1 MKYDKPTLK
10 SNINT
15 DLADNA
21 TQQISPN
28 DVRHNLLDIIDSVH
42 SISYTSG
49 TELFTSNFATPDLR
63 STKAGRETLSKL
75 YLDGYSSTDNSA
87 FGYSALAQNYDGQR
101 NTGAGSYALSCN
113 VYGSNNTA
121 IGYNSLA
128 GNIRGS
134 GNVGLGPHT
143 LRTNKDGMFNIAVGH
158 GAGYFIG
165 SGASYKFFLGSY
177 DVDDDS
183 LCGEGATSGTN
194 PLLYGEL
201 DNLRLGVGVQSL
213 HDYGNLQVS
222 GSVSP
227 ALSGQFDLGHQLYPW
242 SAAHISDSIND
253 DIYFSGGY
261 LGIGT
266 ASPSGTEG
274 LVTVGGTVVPN
285 YAKAWDL
292 GRPDLM
298 WRGGYFENIVV
309 SGTAAFDVFTYR
321 EIESCLYE
329 CRTLYLATSGI
340 CEGNAPCGYLTDES
354 LEGAG
359 LVVPSSGTDYTRNY
373 KWIFQAPD
381 STLTCLEQDTPN
393 SRASWHSNISL
404 DVASGSHVRADRIL
418 GRENLS
424 LVSENNCFGIFI
436 KKDDQTVRT
445 GTASRNEK
453 QKIIVDA
460 TGGTFTLTFGGQ
472 TTSALAFNAT
482 AAEIQAALRALS
494 SIGDGN
500 VTASGYLNSTSGV
513 TIEFT
518 GTLAGINHPTITG
531 TSSLTKAASSSSG
544 GEGNRKFYISQ
555 DNTDDFGREQLIKF
569 RETGLVTGGT
579 FTIKFSVKMRASRET
594 QGVYD
599 RGGYGSNP
607 AFLLIETLP
616 IPWNATVSEVAD
628 YMNAAVRNPANN
640 ITTGAFGP
648 DYTIKKV
655 AVQVW
660 EGAGA
665 GTGYQTTHVDWS
677 ELSDAD
683 KRWYRGNLYPL
694 FFHPPSSLTR
704 SVTSTFTST
713 GGTHNRYKDY
723 PHSYAYGSGLGL
735 RFSNI
740 DNHNIVR
747 VGCNPNYPIH
757 ARTLT
762 PQDVNAQTTKP
773 SEGGNWDW
781 YRGVDAEIEFNAGH
795 HTMCLLYTLF
805 WPLEDGTIEPMEL
818 VDSSNLIGGSYS
830 HNGGQI
836 VSNRARAES
845 GNNETHPTKGAPYI
859 LDCDGNPHKVTFAI
873 YDVDFD
879 ASAPDPESL
888 EWNKEYA
895 ASASDYTN
903 GAPTATIT
911 TFEVTTMSTTA
922 EVQAAFDTALG
933 AGKVKVTGAQQIQT
947 AIEYSD
953 NHDDEYVWAN
963 AVADGKITEG
973 AGHEQLIGAISYNPH
988 LTANA
993 GGGGGVLVKNWNHD
1007 DHDRLYGGGMV
1018 IEFLGADMQNKWIN
1032 TYFSGD
1038 PNESSFKVIKCERDG
1053 EEFGSAPH
1061 VCKTETDT
1069 AFANKLCWGKSLLGG
1084 GVYTGDTPS
1093 LLIHQIVP
1101 GATDITSE
1109 VNKTAAMFI
1118 AEEADITPNPIGPDG
1133 TVAGITDVNFI
1144 GGSGA
1149 DDNDY
1154 VVTYSSLTSG
1164 VVVGQRLITRS
1175 SNKTQ
1180 TNELDNLTGFTID
1193 FIDTKDAPYPQTQQS
1208 KDRLSIAGY
1217 NNNPFALNALT
1228 IMKSNFPGLVGI
1240 TNYPDIA
1247 ADILPETIFNIQA
1260 TGEATVRVT
1269 AGHDNDSAVQILSGS
1284 NTECENGNPQN
1295 GFETVYVTSGDYKFT
1310 DLNTYEDCNKC
1321 TAMRIH
1327 GCKVGVGLPSGHLPE
1342 YTFHIA
1348 GDYPK
1353 LGLQTTGSTRDGYI
1367 YSKPTSETLADGT
1380 VRTCDHL
1387 WWHSNCGDVQLSTQ
1401 RTQDHVNITNL
1412 VGRQD
1417 LIAGGETAMTNGG
1430 VGEHWD
1436 VDNPYG
1442 GDSSSDIYMGDD
1454 YIDLAGNSMGQMA
1467 GLGRGNFG
1475 GASQESHSLDGGG
1488 FDDLMGNI
1496 DGINGATNNTG
1507 QGFGAVAGLTTGS
1520 SNTAFGAAAG
1530 ASTSV
1535 GSCNTFVGVNA
1546 GRNVTTGN
1554 RNVAVGCE
1562 ALYTSHADVD
1572 YNIFIGTKLPQNS
1585 NNDWVLQIG
1594 HGPETPGTLI
1604 PGPILS
1610 GSLGP
1615 AVADKHLF
1623 VLNKLTVPN
1632 INNTDAITFD
1642 HDQNLFGTDKVAS
1655 VIQKDDNSSDYPD
1668 GGVAF
1673 RFKGAN
1679 GDKND
1684 LMTLRHHVEPM
1695 TRVSS
1700 FNTPSPERPVVEVKG
1715 DLNVLGAIRFHDG
1728 TSLESG
1734 VGVSILPGSGLGSFL
1749 NSNGETEFKL
1759 DVEDLPTA
1767 PVLSTSGSYIAVGTS
1782 GNTQRV
1788 SLLELDQQL
1797 SSGANYILANHNH
1810 AVTNTSD
1817 INTSINSYTNLMGYR
1832 AGDDIIQS
1840 NYSVFIGPEA
1850 GANDGNAVSGSYSS
1864 AFIGHRAGMNAGSAD
1879 NSVFMGP
1886 NAGHNASGSRMSVF
1900 VGNSAG
1906 LNAKS
1911 SRSVGIGDN
1920 ALEAVSGDRN
1930 IEITVGMGGA
1940 DPYRLITGTT
1950 SNKLNVGDMIGGD
1963 MSTKRLSVGNATLSP
1978 SGTFDV
1984 RAPASGV
1991 GTLAP
1996 HVQTWWNHNG
2006 AMVAYLDHDGNMFI
2020 KGTVQ
2025 TIS

>member
-15 DLADNA
+15 ELADNA

-121 IGYNSLA
+121 IGYNALA

-285 YAKAWDL
+285 YTKAWDL

-381 STLTCLEQDTPN
+381 STITCLEQDTPN
-393 SRASWHSNISL
+393 SRASWHSNISI

-424 LVSENNCFGIFI
+424 LVSDNNCFGIFI
-436 KKDDQTVRT
+436 KKDDKTIRAGTV
-445 GTASRNEK
+445 GRNEK
-453 QKIIVDA
+453 QTISVDA

-472 TTSALAFNAT
+472 TTSALAFDAT
-482 AAEIQAALRALS
+482 GAVVQAALEALS
-494 SIGDGN
+494 SIGSGN
-500 VTASGYLNSTSGV
+500 VTVSGSRGGTVSVYAV
-513 TIEFT
+513 EFV
-518 GTLAGINHPTITG
+518 GTLASSDQAQITA
-531 TSSLTKAASSSSG
+531 TSSLTKGGSSSAG
-544 GEGNRKFYISQ
+544 GAGNRRFYVVQQNQIQ
-555 DNTDDFGREQLIKF
+555 DSSFPFIRFTRTGR
-569 RETGLVTGGT
+569 VTGGAFKIRLQWYNNQPSNGEDKT
-579 FTIKFSVKMRASRET
+579 SQGGAGNVKITTKE
-594 QGVYD
+594 
-599 RGGYGSNP
+599 
-607 AFLLIETLP
+607 L
-616 IPWNATVSEVAD
+616 PWNATAGQICEALNES
-628 YMNAAVRNPANN
+628 VRKISGTWD
-640 ITTGAFGP
+640 ITGP
-648 DYTIKKV
+648 VESLWYNTLASI
-655 AVQVW
+655 
-660 EGAGA
+660 
-665 GTGYQTTHVDWS
+665 YFYPPTHVLGLGGPNNHYRHYPSVYSLVENSS
-677 ELSDAD
+677 ENGYGKTGQFGGCSPEFPIHGRVPEDKAVDAD
-683 KRWYRGNLYPL
+683 GDL
-694 FFHPPSSLTR
+694 FIQWNTGWRNEIHMNQVIYESNQPISAIVDNTL
-704 SVTSTFTST
+704 V
-713 GGTHNRYKDY
+713 GGT
-723 PHSYAYGSGLGL
+723 YAIYQPKNDIDTSSSNQAKNKYGNGTHDPNTPGLYIQGATHATYSHGLLPSGHPIQFDVYDVQFDGGQYTKSSED
-735 RFSNI
+735 F
-740 DNHNIVR
+740 
-747 VGCNPNYPIH
+747 NPNGTPKATVQTIH
-757 ARTLT
+757 AMNNWNTNTL
-762 PQDVNAQTTKP
+762 Q
-773 SEGGNWDW
+773 
-781 YRGVDAEIEFNAGH
+781 
-795 HTMCLLYTLF
+795 L
-805 WPLEDGTIEPMEL
+805 
-818 VDSSNLIGGSYS
+818 
-830 HNGGQI
+830 
-836 VSNRARAES
+836 
-845 GNNETHPTKGAPYI
+845 
-859 LDCDGNPHKVTFAI
+859 
-873 YDVDFD
+873 
-879 ASAPDPESL
+879 
-888 EWNKEYA
+888 
-895 ASASDYTN
+895 
-903 GAPTATIT
+903 
-911 TFEVTTMSTTA
+911 
-922 EVQAAFDTALG
+922 AFDEVLG
-933 AGKVKVTGAQQIQT
+933 AGKVRVSGVQQH
-947 AIEYSD
+947 ASSARNDGVWDYSD
-953 NHDDEYVWAN
+953 TSHNDLLPHRPAQTDWSTRLSTHFEDFYSGATTASINYYTNYPGNHFATTHLHGTSGVGGW
-963 AVADGKITEG
+963 TEG
-973 AGHEQLIGAISYNPH
+973 
-988 LTANA
+988 
-993 GGGGGVLVKNWNHD
+993 HD
-1007 DHDRLYGGGMV
+1007 KIVYGGFE
-1018 IEFLGADMQNKWIN
+1018 IEFLGTDMQNKWLN
-1032 TYFSGD
+1032 VSYSDKQTAGGSGPQHSD
-1038 PNESSFKVIKCERDG
+1038 DLTGYWEGRRESVSIAVANSASF
-1053 EEFGSAPH
+1053 
-1061 VCKTETDT
+1061 
-1069 AFANKLCWGKSLLGG
+1069 LKSLVNVGDG
-1084 GVYTGDTPS
+1084 TGSSASSPTIS
-1093 LLIHQIVP
+1093 I
-1101 GATDITSE
+1101 ATNQDGSVDISAEVKKTS
-1109 VNKTAAMFI
+1109 AMFV
-1118 AEEADITPNPIGPDG
+1118 AEEADITPSPIGPNG

-1164 VVVGQRLITRS
+1164 VVVGQRLTTRA

-1180 TNELDNLTGFTID
+1180 TNELDNLTGFAID
-1193 FIDTKDAPYPQTQQS
+1193 FIDTKDEKSATTGQS

-1217 NNNPFALNALT
+1217 NNNPFALNAMT

-1240 TNYPDIA
+1240 SNIPDVA
-1247 ADILPETIFNIQA
+1247 ADVLPETIFNIQA
-1260 TGEATVRVT
+1260 TGDATVRVT
-1269 AGHDNDSAVQILSGS
+1269 AGHGDDASIQILAGENSD
-1284 NTECENGNPQN
+1284 CDNGNPHN
-1295 GFETVYVTSGDYKFT
+1295 GFETVYTASGDYKFT
-1310 DLNTYEDCNKC
+1310 DFNIYEDCDKC
-1321 TAMRIH
+1321 TVMRFH
-1327 GCKVGVGLPSGHLPE
+1327 GCMAGVGLGSGQLPE

-1417 LIAGGETAMTNGG
+1417 LISGGETSMTNGG
-1430 VGEHWD
+1430 VGEFWD
-1436 VDNPYG
+1436 QNNPYG

-1475 GASQESHSLDGGG
+1475 GSNEASAFDPMGG

-1496 DGINGATNNTG
+1496 EGIGGATNNTG
-1507 QGFGAVAGLTTGS
+1507 QGFGAAAGLTTGS

-1530 ASTSV
+1530 ASTSI

-1546 GRNVTTGN
+1546 GRNITTGN

-1632 INNTDAITFD
+1632 INNTDAITFN

-1695 TRVSS
+1695 TRASS